1 MLPPASMG
9 AGRMDL
15 GLAGRVALVPLG
27 TAGIGFGAATELAKE
42 GARLAISGRDATKLA
57 ETEARLRALGAP
69 DVLAFHGDATEAAAA
84 EAFVRAAGS
93 RFGGAIDILIANSPG
108 APSRPFLELTDEAW
122 RAAFEVKFVMAM
134 RLARLVMP
142 GMTARKWGRI
152 IFIAGTHGRQPH
164 AHALTAGMN
173 NAAIISVAKGL
184 AEVGAPHNVLVTT
197 VNPGPFDTERMRYLA
212 ERKSADEGIPL
223 DAARATLT
231 EETLLRRFGRVEEVG
246 SIIALLAS
254 ERGGYMTGTFVDVD
268 GGQTKAW

>member
-1 MLPPASMG
+1 
-9 AGRMDL
+9 MDL
-15 GLAGRVALVPLG
+15 GLAGRAALVPLG
-27 TAGIGFGAATELAKE
+27 TAGIGFGAAQELAKE
-42 GARLAISGRDATKLA
+42 GVRLAISGRDAAKLA
-57 ETEARLRALGAP
+57 ETEARLRGLGSP
-69 DVLAFHGDATEAAAA
+69 DVLAFHGDATDAAAA
-84 EAFVRAAGS
+84 EAFVRAAEA
-93 RFGGAIDILIANSPG
+93 RFGGIEILIANSPG

-142 GMTARKWGRI
+142 GMIARKWGRI
-152 IFIAGTHGRQPH
+152 IFIGGTHGRQPH

-223 DAARATLT
+223 EAARAQLT
-231 EETLLRRFGRVEEVG
+231 EETLLGRFGRVEEVG
-246 SIIALLAS
+246 SIIALMAS